1 MRGAVATFFAFFIK
15 FIENLLTPPLS
26 QFLGLKSRS
35 Y

>member
-15 FIENLLTPPLS
+15 LIETLLTAVS
-26 QFLGLKSRS
+26 QFLGLKPRS